1 MNRFKVVAAIFCLSL
16 AALSFSASVN
26 ADAWDKKTI
35 LTFNQSVEV
44 PGDVVLPAGA
54 YVFKLLDSASN
65 RHIVQI
71 FNEDQNHIYATVLAI
86 PNYRL
91 QVTGKTVITFVE
103 RPAGEP
109 QAIKAW
115 FYPGDNFGQEFVYS
129 KRRMAEFARVI
140 TTPVPAAPSEVE
152 LEIAKPAKVKDEEPV
167 VEMKQSQDTAVK
179 PAEKE
184 VEIAQTVE
192 PPPVQT
198 TPTPAQPE
206 ATPAAPESPESMDKL
221 PQTASQ
227 LPFWGLIGLLSLGA
241 GLALMGVLKLRNLA
255 K

>member
-1 MNRFKVVAAIFCLSL
+1 MNRFKVMATIFCLSL
-16 AALSFSASVN
+16 AVLAFSASVN
-26 ADAWDKKTI
+26 ADAWNKKTI
-35 LTFNQSVEV
+35 VTFGQPVEV
-44 PGDVVLPAGA
+44 PGDVVLPAGT

-103 RPAGEP
+103 RAAGEP
-109 QAIKAW
+109 QAIRAW
-115 FYPGDNFGQEFVYS
+115 FYPGDNFGQEFVYPKS
-129 KRRMAEFARVI
+129 RAAEFAKQ
-140 TTPVPAAPSEVE
+140 TNPPVPSEG
-152 LEIAKPAKVKDEEPV
+152 AKPAKELNEEPAV
-167 VEMKQSQDTAVK
+167 DMKQSQDTAVK

-184 VEIAQTVE
+184 VEIAQAVE
-192 PPPVQT
+192 PPPVKT
-198 TPTPAQPE
+198 TPPQPE
-206 ATPAAPESPESMDKL
+206 ATPHAPERMEQL

-227 LPFWGLIGLLSLGA
+227 LPFWGLIGLLQLGA
-241 GLALMGVLKLRNLA
+241 GMALMGVSKRRNLG

>member
-1 MNRFKVVAAIFCLSL
+1 MNRIKVVATIFCLSL
-16 AALSFSASVN
+16 AALAFSASVK
-26 ADAWDKKTI
+26 ADAWNKKTFV
-35 LTFNQSVEV
+35 TFRQPVEV
-44 PGDVVLPAGA
+44 PGGVVLPTGT

-71 FNEDQNHIYATVLAI
+71 FNEDQTHIYATVLAI

-103 RPAGEP
+103 RAAGEP
-109 QAIKAW
+109 QAIRAW
-115 FYPGDNFGQEFVYS
+115 FYPGDNFGQEFVYP
-129 KRRMAEFARVI
+129 KRRADELAKVTNSPI
-140 TTPVPAAPSEVE
+140 HAKPSEPVS
-152 LEIAKPAKVKDEEPV
+152 EITKPAKSLDEEPV
-167 VEMKQSQDTAVK
+167 AASKQSQDTAVK

-184 VEIAQTVE
+184 VEIAQAVE

-198 TPTPAQPE
+198 TPTPQEKTAD
-206 ATPAAPESPESMDKL
+206 APERTEQL

-241 GLALMGVLKLRNLA
+241 GLALMGVSKRRNLG

>member
-1 MNRFKVVAAIFCLSL
+1 MSRFKVVATICCLSL
-16 AALSFSASVN
+16 AALAFSASVN
-26 ADAWDKKTI
+26 ADAWNKKTI
-35 LTFNQSVEV
+35 VSFSQPVEV
-44 PGDVVLPAGA
+44 PGDVVLPAGT
-54 YVFKLLDSASN
+54 YVFKLMDSASN

-71 FNEDQNHIYATVLAI
+71 FNQDQNHIYATILAI

-129 KRRMAEFARVI
+129 KRRAAEFAKQ
-140 TTPVPAAPSEVE
+140 TNPPVPAAPSE
-152 LEIAKPAKVKDEEPV
+152 LESEGARPAKELNEEPAV
-167 VEMKQSQDTAVK
+167 DMKQSQDTAVK

-198 TPTPAQPE
+198 TPTPARPE
-206 ATPAAPESPESMDKL
+206 ATPDAPERMEQL
-221 PQTASQ
+221 PKTASQ

-241 GLALMGVLKLRNLA
+241 SLALMWVAKRRNLG

>member
-1 MNRFKVVAAIFCLSL
+1 MNRFKVMGTIFCLSL
-16 AALSFSASVN
+16 AVLAFSASVK
-26 ADAWDKKTI
+26 ADQWNKKTI
-35 LTFNQSVEV
+35 VSFSQPVEV
-44 PGDVVLPAGA
+44 PGGVVLPPST

-129 KRRMAEFARVI
+129 KRRAAEFAKQ
-140 TTPVPAAPSEVE
+140 TNPPVPAAPSE
-152 LEIAKPAKVKDEEPV
+152 LESEITKPATAMNEEHV
-167 VEMKQSQDTAVK
+167 VDMKQSQDTDVK

-184 VEIAQTVE
+184 VEMAQAVE

-206 ATPAAPESPESMDKL
+206 ATPDAPERMEQL

-227 LPFWGLIGLLSLGA
+227 LPFWGLIGSLSLGA
-241 GLALMGVLKLRNLA
+241 GFALMWVLKRKKLA

>member
-1 MNRFKVVAAIFCLSL
+1 MNRLKVVATIFCLSL
-16 AALSFSASVN
+16 AALAFSASVK
-26 ADAWDKKTI
+26 ADAWNKKTFV
-35 LTFNQSVEV
+35 TFSQPVEV
-44 PGDVVLPAGA
+44 PGGVVLPAGA
-54 YVFKLLDSASN
+54 YVFKLMDSASN

-91 QVTGKTVITFVE
+91 RVTGKTIITFVE

-109 QAIKAW
+109 QAIRAW

-129 KRRMAEFARVI
+129 KRRAAEFAKQ
-140 TTPVPAAPSEVE
+140 TTSPVPAAPSK
-152 LEIAKPAKVKDEEPV
+152 LESEITKPATAMNEEPV
-167 VEMKQSQDTAVK
+167 VDMKQSQDTDVK

-184 VEIAQTVE
+184 VEIAQAVE

-206 ATPAAPESPESMDKL
+206 ATPDAPERMEQL

-227 LPFWGLIGLLSLGA
+227 LPFWGLIGSLSLGA
-241 GLALMGVLKLRNLA
+241 GFALMWVLKRKKLA

>member
-1 MNRFKVVAAIFCLSL
+1 MKRFKVAAAIFCLSL
-16 AALSFSASVN
+16 AAMAFSASVN
-26 ADAWDKKTI
+26 ADAWNKKTI
-35 LTFNQSVEV
+35 VSFSQPVEV
-44 PGDVVLPAGA
+44 PGGVVLPAGA

-71 FNEDQNHIYATVLAI
+71 FNEDQNHVYATVLAI

-91 QVTGKTVITFVE
+91 RVTGKTVITFVE

-115 FYPGDNFGQEFVYS
+115 FYPGDNFGQEFVYPKS
-129 KRRMAEFARVI
+129 RAVEFAKQ
-140 TTPVPAAPSEVE
+140 TTSPVPAAPSE
-152 LEIAKPAKVKDEEPV
+152 PATVMNEEPV
-167 VEMKQSQDTAVK
+167 VDMKQSQDTAVK

-206 ATPAAPESPESMDKL
+206 ATPDAPERMEQL

-241 GLALMGVLKLRNLA
+241 GLAVMGFLKLRNLA

>member
-1 MNRFKVVAAIFCLSL
+1 MNRFKILASIFCLSL
-16 AALSFSASVN
+16 AALAFSASVK
-26 ADAWDKKTI
+26 ADAWNKKTI
-35 LTFNQSVEV
+35 VTFNQPVEV
-44 PGDVVLPAGA
+44 PGGVVLPPST

-103 RPAGEP
+103 RPVGEP

-115 FYPGDNFGQEFVYS
+115 FYPGDNFGQEFVYRKS
-129 KRRMAEFARVI
+129 KDAELAKQTDSSIPTTLPEPEPEI
-140 TTPVPAAPSEVE
+140 T
-152 LEIAKPAKVKDEEPV
+152 KPAESLNEEH
-167 VEMKQSQDTAVK
+167 VEDMKQSHDTAVK
-179 PAEKE
+179 PEEKE
-184 VEIAQTVE
+184 VETAQTVE

-198 TPTPAQPE
+198 TPTPQE
-206 ATPAAPESPESMDKL
+206 EPAGAPESMEQL

-241 GLALMGVLKLRNLA
+241 GLALMGFLKLRNLA

>member
-1 MNRFKVVAAIFCLSL
+1 MNRIKVVATIFCLSL
-16 AALSFSASVN
+16 AALAFSASVN
-26 ADAWDKKTI
+26 ADAWNKKTI
-35 LTFNQSVEV
+35 LTFSQPVEV

-91 QVTGKTVITFVE
+91 RVTGKTVITFTE
-103 RPAGEP
+103 RAAGEP
-109 QAIKAW
+109 PAIKAW

-129 KRRMAEFARVI
+129 KRRADDFAKI
-140 TTPVPAAPSEVE
+140 TTSPTPAAPSKQES
-152 LEIAKPAKVKDEEPV
+152 EITQPAKVLPEEPEV
-167 VEMKQSQDTAVK
+167 ALKQSQSTAVN
-179 PAEKE
+179 PEGKE
-184 VEIAQTVE
+184 VEMAQAVE
-192 PPPVQT
+192 QPPI
-198 TPTPAQPE
+198 TPTP
-206 ATPAAPESPESMDKL
+206 TPQAESTDAPERTEQL
-221 PQTASQ
+221 PQTASR

-241 GLALMGVLKLRNLA
+241 GLALMWVSKRRNLV

>member
-1 MNRFKVVAAIFCLSL
+1 MNRLKVVATIFCLSL
-16 AALSFSASVN
+16 AALAFSASVK
-26 ADAWDKKTI
+26 ADAWNKKTI
-35 LTFNQSVEV
+35 VTFGQSVEV
-44 PGDVVLPAGA
+44 PGDVVLPAGT
-54 YVFKLLDSASN
+54 YVFKLMDSASN

-91 QVTGKTVITFVE
+91 RVTGKTVITFVE

-109 QAIKAW
+109 QAIRAW

-129 KRRMAEFARVI
+129 KRRAAEFAEQ
-140 TTPVPAAPSEVE
+140 TNPPVPAAPSE
-152 LEIAKPAKVKDEEPV
+152 LESEGDKPAKALDVEPEV
-167 VEMKQSQDTAVK
+167 DMKQSQDTAVK

-184 VEIAQTVE
+184 VEIAQAVE
-192 PPPVQT
+192 PQPEKT
-198 TPTPAQPE
+198 TPAQPE
-206 ATPAAPESPESMDKL
+206 ATPDAPERMEQL

-241 GLALMGVLKLRNLA
+241 GLALMWVAKRRNLA

>member
-1 MNRFKVVAAIFCLSL
+1 MNRIKVMATIFCLSL
-16 AALSFSASVN
+16 AALAFSASVN
-26 ADAWDKKTI
+26 ADAWNKKTI
-35 LTFNQSVEV
+35 LTFSQPVEV
-44 PGDVVLPAGA
+44 PGVVLPAGT

-71 FNEDQNHIYATVLAI
+71 FNQDQTHIYATVLAI

-103 RPAGEP
+103 RAAGEP
-109 QAIKAW
+109 QAIRAW

-129 KRRMAEFARVI
+129 KRRTAELAQI
-140 TTPVPAAPSEVE
+140 TDSHIHVTTSEQVSEITKPSKS
-152 LEIAKPAKVKDEEPV
+152 LDEESV
-167 VEMKQSQDTAVK
+167 VTSKESQRTAVK

-184 VEIAQTVE
+184 VEIAQAVE
-192 PPPVQT
+192 PPPVKT
-198 TPTPAQPE
+198 TPTPKEETAG
-206 ATPAAPESPESMDKL
+206 APEPKERL
-221 PQTASQ
+221 PKTASQ

-241 GLALMGVLKLRNLA
+241 GLALMGVSKRRNLA